1 MVSKLESVFQ
11 AELVKELRS
20 IFPKAFVIKQD
31 ANYIQG
37 IPDLVIMWGTRWAM
51 LECKESA
58 KAPYRPN
65 QELYLARAKE
75 QSWSAT
81 IYPENKD
88 DVIEELHHFMT
99 RP

>member
-1 MVSKLESVFQ
+1 MVSKLESEFQ
-11 AELVKELRS
+11 AKLVKELKS
-20 IFPKAFVIKQD
+20 IFPNCFVLKND

-37 IPDLVIMWGTRWAM
+37 IPDLTVMWGNRWAM

-65 QELYLARAKE
+65 QEIYLALADE

-88 DVIEELHHFMT
+88 DVIEALHEFMT
-99 RP
+99 RR

>member
-1 MVSKLESVFQ
+1 MGSKLESVFQ
-11 AELVKELRS
+11 GELIKELRS
-20 IFPKAFVIKQD
+20 IFPKAFVLKQD
-31 ANYIQG
+31 PNYMQG

-58 KAPYRPN
+58 SAPYRPN
-65 QELYLARAKE
+65 QEVYLERALE

-88 DVIEELHHFMT
+88 DVVEQLHHFMT